1 MDWDKLKREYITTS
15 ISYRS
20 LAAKYKV
27 PLSNLNRIASRDK
40 WYEQRVQYRHRVDTK
55 SLAKSESQATNY
67 KSFLYD
73 LAYKVASQLNDMTN
87 NMTVAELAAAGIKP
101 RDITGAIKDLE
112 DALHVKSAADI
123 RKQEARIA
131 NLRKQAEGDNA
142 DNEIKITIGDNA
154 DAYSK

>member
-1 MDWDKLKREYITTS
+1 MDWDKLKREYITTT
-15 ISYRS
+15 ISYRG

-40 WYEQRVQYRHRVDTK
+40 WYEQREQYRHRVDTK

-123 RKQEARIA
+123 REQEARIA

-142 DNEIKITIGDNA
+142 DNEIKITIGNDA